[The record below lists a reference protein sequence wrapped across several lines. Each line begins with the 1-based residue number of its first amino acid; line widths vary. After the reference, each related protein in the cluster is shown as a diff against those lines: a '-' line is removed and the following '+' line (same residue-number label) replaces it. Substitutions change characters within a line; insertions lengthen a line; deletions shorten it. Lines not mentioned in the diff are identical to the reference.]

1 MEDEKGVGMPNLTR
15 TLPVHGEDFS
25 LICKYDTGEYSLK
38 DWHVTDMKSIN
49 MDVHT
54 KDLPEGYDVIVE
66 HMHAD
71 ISLVSTSAQLN
82 GITQDSM
89 DNSFHGTSQDGFAVD
104 DKTSYYRT
112 FGIEGYTDQFYELWG
127 YAFGGSGTIEPLCK
141 ENLQKSVDAKYGK
154 DVIAINNVTIS
165 GADFDESYNKAV
177 AAKQKAQLEYEQAAI
192 TNKKNVE
199 KAESDA
205 KATKIKAQAKADA
218 AVIKAEGNAKANKE
232 LNESLTDNVLKSLYL
247 DKWDGALPKASLS
260 GNNTMYDI
268 SSLTK

>member
-1 MEDEKGVGMPNLTR
+1 MEAKKKCVYHRGDIVY
-15 TLPVHGEDFS
+15 V
-25 LICKYDTGEYSLK
+25 
-38 DWHVTDMKSIN
+38 
-49 MDVHT
+49 
-54 KDLPEGYDVIVE
+54 KDLPATGGHELCGNRPAVIISSNHLNRYSDVLIVVLLTSSNVSSSPVHIPVPSKSE
-66 HMHAD
+66 TSVAKCEQPKSIDRKFITVPIGH
-71 ISLVSTSAQLN
+71 IS
-82 GITQDSM
+82 
-89 DNSFHGTSQDGFAVD
+89 
-104 DKTSYYRT
+104 R
-112 FGIEGYTDQFYELWG
+112 EEL
-127 YAFGGSGTIEPLCK
+127 Y
-141 ENLQKSVDAKYGK
+141 
-154 DVIAINNVTIS
+154 AINNVTIS

-260 GNNTMYDI
+260 DNNTMYDI